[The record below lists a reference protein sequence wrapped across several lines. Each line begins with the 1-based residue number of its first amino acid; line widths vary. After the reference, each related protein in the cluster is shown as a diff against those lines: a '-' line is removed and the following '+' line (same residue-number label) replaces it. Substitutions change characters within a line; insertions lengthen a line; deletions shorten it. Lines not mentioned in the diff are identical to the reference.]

1 MSIKESIRFVNEHSL
16 ELQEKFSG
24 KYIALIG
31 EKIIAVGDTVV
42 EVDRKA
48 QLVAE
53 GIMYLVEFVERGDL
67 HAFSLT
73 ISNEKSES

>member
-67 HAFSLT
+67 QAFSY
-73 ISNEKSES
+73 NFQ